1 MLLRHTINIKKE
13 TMKNV
18 IDKMLD
24 SYEKGGI
31 SRRDFVQSLAVITA
45 APSVLTRSAQTNF
58 QGKMLNHATIY
69 VSDVA
74 KSKAFYQKLLD
85 LKVRAEDKDYCNLD
99 LGNSFLSINKKDES
113 PFGIDHFCIGIES
126 FNAETVFEKLNK
138 EFPSANPT
146 KEYGNQVYLRDPDNI
161 RFQLSAK
168 DYRG

>member
-1 MLLRHTINIKKE
+1 MLLRHTIHIKKE

-31 SRRDFVQSLAVITA
+31 SRRDFVQSLTVIAA
-45 APSVLTRSAQTNF
+45 APSVLTRSTQTTF
-58 QGKMLNHATIY
+58 QGKMLNHATIH

-74 KSKAFYQKLLD
+74 KSKAFYQKLLG
-85 LKVRAEDKDYCNLD
+85 LKVRAEDEDYCNLD
-99 LGNSFLSINKKDES
+99 LGNSFLSINKDKS
-113 PFGIDHFCIGIES
+113 TFGIDHFCIGIES
-126 FNAETVFEKLNK
+126 FNAQAVFEKLKK

-146 KEYGNQVYLRDPDNI
+146 IEYGNQLYLRDPDNI
-161 RFQLSAK
+161 RFQLSAE

>member
-1 MLLRHTINIKKE
+1 
-13 TMKNV
+13 MKNV

-31 SRRDFVQSLAVITA
+31 SRRDFVQSLAVIAA
-45 APSVLTRSAQTNF
+45 APSVLTQSAQTTF

-74 KSKAFYQKLLD
+74 KSKAFYQNLLG
-85 LKVRAEDKDYCNLD
+85 LKVRAEYKDSCNLD
-99 LGNSFLSINKKDES
+99 LGNSFLSIAKDERS
-113 PFGIDHFCIGIES
+113 PRIDHFCIGIES
-126 FNAETVFEKLNK
+126 FNAEAVFEKLKK

-146 KEYGNQVYLRDPDNI
+146 IEYGNQIYLRDPDNI